1 VFEST
6 RSTQVLFTFVPPPR
20 SVTAQHHR
28 DLDQRSV
35 GAERAR
41 VTSNSPKVTK
51 LTENTSLT
59 RSVKI
64 ETMSPTP
71 RETIW
76 VTDEETDE
84 ASRRSECWTEDER
97 AKTQKREAWQ
107 ERLRRGVRKL
117 TNMGPRGNHI
127 PDVGTHCI
135 VMVGNAR
142 QEVGQL
148 AQVTHQTAKMVEIQ
162 FRGSKNR
169 RLEHKRKHPSSLIML
184 EDGLTLKQDVHG
196 TVWVCRQTK

>member
-1 VFEST
+1 
-6 RSTQVLFTFVPPPR
+6 
-20 SVTAQHHR
+20 
-28 DLDQRSV
+28 
-35 GAERAR
+35 
-41 VTSNSPKVTK
+41 
-51 LTENTSLT
+51 
-59 RSVKI
+59 
-64 ETMSPTP
+64 
-71 RETIW
+71 
-76 VTDEETDE
+76 
-84 ASRRSECWTEDER
+84 
-97 AKTQKREAWQ
+97 
-107 ERLRRGVRKL
+107 
-117 TNMGPRGNHI
+117 
-127 PDVGTHCI
+127 